1 MKSFLSAKGI
11 IVLALLTVMALGSG
25 TALAGG
31 QGSAAS
37 QEATVRLD
45 GAEVTPAKNC
55 TNNNSEFTVW
65 GSGFGSNELVILS
78 VIKDGNTAIIWSTGN
93 ASAAGTINITKTL
106 KTKPPSATSDIARWP
121 GEGLLTVEALS
132 AKGRLATAPVMFTTD
147 NCPGEGGLLSNY
159 PLP

>member
-1 MKSFLSAKGI
+1 M
-11 IVLALLTVMALGSG
+11 
-25 TALAGG
+25 
-31 QGSAAS
+31 
-37 QEATVRLD
+37 
-45 GAEVTPAKNC
+45 
-55 TNNNSEFTVW
+55 
-65 GSGFGSNELVILS
+65 VILS
-78 VIKDGNTAIIWSTGN
+78 VIKDSSTAIIWSTGN

-132 AKGRLATAPVMFTTD
+132 AKGRLATAPVMFTND